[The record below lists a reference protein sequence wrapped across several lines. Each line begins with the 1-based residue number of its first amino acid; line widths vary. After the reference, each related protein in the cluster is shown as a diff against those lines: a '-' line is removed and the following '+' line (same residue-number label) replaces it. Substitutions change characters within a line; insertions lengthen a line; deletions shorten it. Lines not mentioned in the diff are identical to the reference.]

1 MREFLAARL
10 FQSLEELIVRHD
22 KFVTVSIALD
32 EIRERERIS
41 SRHEARLDTFD
52 PLAAIRLKENSDR
65 DREAGL
71 GAPKSQRQDGFGPV
85 TPRLSAFK
93 ISDLP
98 ETITENC
105 PIALLARRRVEVDV
119 VPVITCDNDLD
130 AVENG

>member
-32 EIRERERIS
+32 EIRERERVS
-41 SRHEARLDTFD
+41 SRHEARLDAFD

-71 GAPKSQRQDGFGPV
+71 GAPESQRQDGFGPV
-85 TPRLSAFK
+85 APGFSAFK
-93 ISDLP
+93 IRDLP
-98 ETITENC
+98 ETITKNC
-105 PIALLARRRVEVDV
+105 PFALLPPLRVH
-119 VPVITCDNDLD
+119 P
-130 AVENG
+130 A